1 KVIIGLITCY
11 LGISM
16 VLQTKDDFRFVIPY
30 VEFSKKFRGTRPTL
44 LDTSAIIDGRVFDIS
59 KTHILQ
65 GMLIVPRFV
74 LEELQNIADSKDKL
88 RRARGRRGIDILQK
102 LESDKNISI
111 SIQEH
116 EVEGSDVDQKLINL
130 ATSMPAKLMT
140 TDFNLNKIA
149 TLRGLEVVN

>member
-1 KVIIGLITCY
+1 AVLIIAIDIATRRKRLSALSGVFLGLIAGLVAAYALSFVVELVYALTVPKNVADAESYTNLFSGIKVIIGLITCY

-88 RRARGRRGIDILQK
+88 
-102 LESDKNISI
+102 
-111 SIQEH
+111 
-116 EVEGSDVDQKLINL
+116 
-130 ATSMPAKLMT
+130 
-140 TDFNLNKIA
+140 
-149 TLRGLEVVN
+149 